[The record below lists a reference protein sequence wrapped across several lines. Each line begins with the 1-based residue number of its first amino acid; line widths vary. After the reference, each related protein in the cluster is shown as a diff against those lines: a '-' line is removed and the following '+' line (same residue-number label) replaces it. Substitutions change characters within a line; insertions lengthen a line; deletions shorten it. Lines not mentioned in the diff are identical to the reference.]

1 MGGDKKLLPS
11 LLLIPVAAGFLTG
24 YVSSVMA
31 AVFTLKDR
39 TNPKITIQVG
49 SPGDQ
54 IDSVTFTVPST
65 NPGNGTPVIGSNA
78 ITISLEIQATASNPL
93 TAFLTVNSATPLNNG
108 RGSTIPAS
116 KIRWTAS
123 DGGIPSGTFAGTGN
137 QLLASYTSSVSVS
150 DRHTFYYANDTVYD
164 AGTYTGQVTYTWFVP

>member
-1 MGGDKKLLPS
+1 MDCHNKLLTA
-11 LLLIPVAAGFLTG
+11 LLLLSAAGFLPSCAG
-24 YVSSVMA
+24 NAQA

-49 SPGDQ
+49 SPGGQ
-54 IDSVTFTVPST
+54 IDAVTFTVPST
-65 NPGNGTPVIGSNA
+65 NPGDGTPVIGSNV

-123 DGGIPSGTFAGTGN
+123 DGEIPSGAFAGTGN
-137 QLLASYTSSVSVS
+137 QLLASYTSSISVS